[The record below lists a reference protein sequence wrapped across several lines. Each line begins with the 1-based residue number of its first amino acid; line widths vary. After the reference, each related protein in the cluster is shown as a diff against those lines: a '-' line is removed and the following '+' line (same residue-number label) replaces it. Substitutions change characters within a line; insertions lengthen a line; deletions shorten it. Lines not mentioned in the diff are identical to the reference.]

1 MPPVTVTVS
10 RSFTFDPAKQPE
22 MVSELRGLAERGFNV
37 LGPVLFDPVPEP
49 AKETGDLLPVG
60 SVARCSATRAE
71 IASAIEEIKSL
82 SGLSET
88 GVGRL
93 LGVSQPLIYAWRRGD
108 VQMLNRRWDAVQALL
123 RRARKLPAG
132 SSRLVD
138 EARGA
143 AVASK
148 RLAKKASRTFLTD
161 DQKIEIAA
169 LHEQGTSV
177 DEIAGRFAVS
187 VSRVRQI
194 AKLFA

>member
-49 AKETGDLLPVG
+49 AKATGDLLPVG
-60 SVARCSATRAE
+60 GVARCSATRAE

-108 VQMLNRRWDAVQALL
+108 VQMLNRRWDAIQALL

-148 RLAKKASRTFLTD
+148 RLAKKVSRTFLTD

-177 DEIAGRFAVS
+177 DEIASRFAVS